1 MANIQEQFE
10 SFAGQFKDLNGLHPG
25 LWPIAP
31 RLLTALAVLVMVII
45 GGWAFYWS
53 GQLEDIERGEQ
64 EEQKLKDTFKT
75 KVQQSI
81 SLEALK
87 EQRKL
92 VLQYVSRMEKQLP
105 SSAEYASLLDDIN
118 SAANGRG
125 LNMDLFEPGA
135 VVVKDYYAELP
146 IKIQMAANYH
156 DMGQFIGDI
165 AKLPRII
172 TLNNLVFSISKD
184 PKKPGII
191 LDGIAKTYR
200 YLGPEEIAAQAELA
214 KKNREK
220 GREGAKDKEGQK

>member
-1 MANIQEQFE
+1 MSKIQEKFELLASQF
-10 SFAGQFKDLNGLHPG
+10 QNLNGLHPG

-31 RLLTALAVLVMVII
+31 RLLTSVLVFAGVLI

-64 EEQKLKDTFKT
+64 EEQKLKDTYKT
-75 KVQQSI
+75 KLQQSI
-81 SLEALK
+81 SLDALK
-87 EQRKL
+87 DQRRL
-92 VLQYVSRMEKQLP
+92 VLQYVSKMEKQLP

-125 LNMDLFEPGA
+125 LSMDLFEPGA
-135 VVVKDYYAELP
+135 VTVKDYYAELP
-146 IKIQMAANYH
+146 IKIQMIANYH
-156 DMGQFIGDI
+156 DMGQFISDI

-172 TLNNLVFSISKD
+172 TLNNLVFSASKD

-200 YLGPEEIAAQAELA
+200 YLDPEEIAAQAEE
-214 KKNREK
+214 KKK
-220 GREGAKDKEGQK
+220 KKDQEPRK

>member
-10 SFAGQFKDLNGLHPG
+10 GLASQFRDLNGLHPG

-31 RLLTALAVLVMVII
+31 RLVAAFAVLIMVII
-45 GGWAFYWS
+45 SGWMFYWS
-53 GQLEDIERGEQ
+53 GQLEDIDRGEQ

-75 KVQQSI
+75 KLQQSI

-87 EQRKL
+87 DQRKL

-125 LNMDLFEPGA
+125 LSMDNFEPGA

-146 IKIQMAANYH
+146 IKIQMVANYH

-172 TLNNLVFSISKD
+172 TLNNLVFTASKD

-191 LDGIAKTYR
+191 LDGVAKTYR
-200 YLGPEEIAAQAELA
+200 YLDPEEIAAQAEQKKKDA
-214 KKNREK
+214 KGKAEN
-220 GREGAKDKEGQK
+220 KEGQK

>member
-1 MANIQEQFE
+1 MANIQERFE
-10 SFAGQFKDLNGLHPG
+10 DLAGQFRDLNGLHPG

-31 RLLTALAVLVMVII
+31 RMLAAFVLLVVVVLV
-45 GGWAFYWS
+45 GWGAYWS
-53 GQLEDIERGEQ
+53 SQIEDIERGEQ

-75 KVQQSI
+75 KTQQSI
-81 SLEALK
+81 SLDALK

-105 SSAEYASLLDDIN
+105 SSAEYAALLDDIN

-135 VVVKDYYAELP
+135 VVVKDYYAEIP
-146 IKIQMAANYH
+146 IKIIMVANYH
-156 DMGQFIGDI
+156 DMGQFISDI

-172 TLNNLVFSISKD
+172 TLNNLNFSASKD

-191 LDGIAKTYR
+191 LDGFVKTYR
-200 YLGPEEIAAQAELA
+200 YLDPEEIAAQAEQ
-214 KKNREK
+214 KKKESSK
-220 GREGAKDKEGQK
+220 GKEGEKEKEGHK